1 MKQGSRGDPL
11 AGRGNPVGKGRG
23 YVMKERDEERAWE
36 EYKIM
41 RNTIIVMI
49 LAFFALFVT
58 VGFAIGDYLYHEIAA
73 PLWLSILVGILT
85 PLLLFLKLV
94 CDMGASIH
102 RHLE

>member
-1 MKQGSRGDPL
+1 
-11 AGRGNPVGKGRG
+11 
-23 YVMKERDEERAWE
+23 MKERDEERAWE

-49 LAFFALFVT
+49 LAFLALFAT
-58 VGFAIGDYLYHEIAA
+58 VGYVIGDYLYREIAA
-73 PLWLSILVGILT
+73 PLWLSISAGILT

-94 CDMGASIH
+94 GDMGASIH